1 MSTLPYLDFNGR
13 CEEAIEFYRKAIG
26 AKVDMMMR
34 FKESP
39 EPMSGDGCA
48 GEAPPGDKIMHASMT
63 IAGSVVMAS
72 DGYCTG
78 APKFEGIGLALSLPD
93 EAAVKRAFDALAD
106 GGKVTMPLARTFWSP
121 SFGMLTDR
129 FGLVWMVMV
138 EEQKQ

>member
-1 MSTLPYLDFNGR
+1 MSTLPYLDFKGR
-13 CEEAIEFYRKAIG
+13 CEEAIEFYRRTIG

-39 EPMSGDGCA
+39 EPMPEGS
-48 GEAPPGDKIMHASMT
+48 PPGDKIMHASMT

-78 APKFEGIGLALSLPD
+78 SPTFEGIGMALSLPD

-106 GGKVTMPLARTFWSP
+106 GGKVTMPLGRTFWSP
-121 SFGMLTDR
+121 SFGMLVDR
-129 FGLVWMVMV
+129 FGLAWMVMV
-138 EEQKQ
+138 EEKQ